1 MSFRL
6 FLSGW
11 LLLALAVP
19 AIAAPTRP
27 MTADDVLRLETVSS
41 VEISPDGST
50 VIVTTARMP
59 DVLRG
64 EPNGPFK
71 RRLRHAAGPDDLRD
85 LLPPGMSVTSLG
97 FSPDGQVIS
106 FLWAAEGERLAVWGV
121 PRAGGTYRKLAE
133 IGDGNVLAYAW
144 AADGST
150 LWLIASA
157 AVDRQRELLNQVG
170 FDAVV
175 HEEEP
180 QLNRLFSVRVGDTPD
195 PAPREVAVPGYISAL
210 KLLPD
215 GRTAILLSAPSPLVD
230 DSYTSRRALVIDLAS
245 GEILRELPTPTKL
258 GDVELSPDGRQLA
271 MIGGID
277 SSDPDA
283 TTLQLADVS
292 TGTLVALNAGAA
304 EAAIDSEWLEDG
316 RLAVIIHEG
325 VHSVLRIYDGTRAA
339 REIDGGDLV
348 LAEIKTGGGRIFVEG
363 SNAHHPNEMFE
374 LRDGKF
380 LRWTHHNAWLDELA
394 FGRQR
399 VFRYKA
405 RDGQKIEGILIEP
418 VGGIPA
424 GGAPLIIDVHG
435 GPEQH
440 ETGGWNTGYSA
451 PGQVAA
457 GRGYAVFLPNYR
469 GSTGYGIDFARQ
481 HQGRYTDPEFTDLVD
496 AKRALVAAGIADPQ
510 RVGMTGGSYGGYATA
525 WAATAQSEEFVAGVM
540 FVGISNQVSKFGTT
554 DIPHEM
560 RNVHALAW
568 PWDDWQ
574 GMLEISPIYYT
585 DRAKTPL
592 LIMHGTE
599 DERVPPG
606 QALELYR
613 AIKVRQPETPL
624 RLVFYPGEGHGNSRA
639 AARYDYNL
647 RMIQWFDAYL
657 KTGDRKAPLP
667 SPSLGLVATPA
678 ARPNEPAQPQA
689 IADDTQLP

>member
-1 MSFRL
+1 MSFR
-6 FLSGW
+6 FLLWG
-11 LLLALAVP
+11 LLLLTLPVTAA
-19 AIAAPTRP
+19 AAPTRV
-27 MTADDVLRLETVSS
+27 MTAEDVLRLETVSS
-41 VEISPDGST
+41 VEVSPDGSA
-50 VIVTTARMP
+50 VAVTIARMP
-59 DVLRG
+59 DVLKG
-64 EPNGPFK
+64 EENGPFR
-71 RRLRHAAGPDDLRD
+71 RRLSLAAAPDDLRD
-85 LLPPGMSVTSLG
+85 LLPADMSVASIG
-97 FSPDGQVIS
+97 FSPDGKLIS

-121 PRAGGTYRKLAE
+121 PAAGGPRRKLAA

-144 AADGST
+144 SADSAM

-157 AVDRQRELLNQVG
+157 AVDEQRALLARAG

-175 HEEEP
+175 HEEDAR
-180 QLNRLFSVRVGDTPD
+180 LNRLFAARVGDNPD
-195 PAPREVAVPGYISAL
+195 PLPREVPVPGFASTL
-210 KLLPD
+210 KLMP
-215 GRTAILLSAPSPLVD
+215 GGKTAVLVSAPSPLAD
-230 DSYTSRRALVIDLAS
+230 DSYTSRKALVIDLAD
-245 GEILRELPTPTKL
+245 GRVLRELPTPTKL
-258 GDVELSPDGRQLA
+258 GDIELSPNGRQLA

-283 TTLQLADVS
+283 TTLQIVDLA
-292 TGTLVALNAGAA
+292 TGTLTPINAGAA
-304 EAAIDSEWLEDG
+304 EAAVDSEWLDDG
-316 RLAVIIHEG
+316 RLAVIIHKG
-325 VHSVLRIYDGTRAA
+325 VHSVLRFYDGGRIE
-339 REIDGGDLV
+339 REIDGDDLV
-348 LAEIKTGGGRIFVEG
+348 LAEIKAGGGRIFVEA
-363 SNAHHPNEMFE
+363 SDANHPNEMFE
-374 LRDGKF
+374 LRDRKF
-380 LRWTHHNAWLDELA
+380 LRWTHHNDWLSEVA

-399 VFRYKA
+399 VFRYRA

-418 VGGIPA
+418 VGGIPV

-496 AKRALVAAGIADPQ
+496 AKRALVAAGIADQ
-510 RVGMTGGSYGGYATA
+510 RRVGMTGGSYGGYATA
-525 WAATAQSEEFVAGVM
+525 WAATAQSEEFAAGVM

-585 DRAKTPL
+585 DRARTPL

-624 RLVFYPGEGHGNSRA
+624 RLVFYPDEGHGNSKA

-647 RMIQWFDAYL
+647 RMLQWFDTYL
-657 KTGDRKAPLP
+657 KTGNRTAALP
-667 SPSLGLVATPA
+667 ASGLGLVATPV
-678 ARPNEPAQPQA
+678 QPQVA
-689 IADDTQLP
+689 AEQAPVFADTAQLP